1 MRKLMAMGFAVVLIG
16 NTPEPPAPI
25 WQTLNEGDTPE
36 QVAMKLGAIVGIR
49 STKPKANSV
58 SVKYEGEGI
67 PIYGTA
73 FKVIPQFE
81 RASLNQVLLASR
93 GLCVDAARSV
103 ADDMLRALSAKYP
116 EAMVPDDDVGERAV
130 LRAMRRATQ
139 AEPAEVSHIRMN
151 QQTAMIFY
159 QRVTR
164 KDTPPT
170 GFATGRTAD
179 AARAF
184 LWGEYER
191 FVSECPAHGS
201 YRVQLAVVY
210 MSRPAFENI
219 RAQNEA
225 EMIDEER
232 KAADSL

>member
-1 MRKLMAMGFAVVLIG
+1 MRKLFAIGFAVMLVG
-16 NTPEPPAPI
+16 NTPEAPAPI
-25 WQTLNEGDTPE
+25 WQSLSEGDTPE
-36 QVAMKLGAIVGIR
+36 QVAIKLAAIGGVR
-49 STKPKANSV
+49 SAKPKASSV
-58 SVKYEGEGI
+58 SVKYDSDGI
-67 PIYGTA
+67 PIYGTS
-73 FKVIPQFE
+73 FKVVPQFG
-81 RASLNQVLLASR
+81 STGLNQVLLASQ

-116 EAMVPDDDVGERAV
+116 EAMVPDEDVGSRAV
-130 LRAMRRATQ
+130 LGAMRRATQ

-191 FVSECPAHGS
+191 FVGECPTHGS

-210 MSRPAFENI
+210 MSRPAFEKI
-219 RAQNEA
+219 RAKTEA
-225 EMIDEER
+225 EIMEEDR
-232 KAADSL
+232 QAVDSL